1 MSAVASALS
10 LSGLCKEFGG
20 LRAVDGVSL
29 EVAPGERRALIGPNG
44 AGKTTLFSLIS
55 GETRPTT
62 GRISLFGR
70 DVTRYSPHRRAGLGL
85 ARTYQ
90 ITNLFPRLTALENC
104 LLAVQALTGEK
115 FHLHRALSR
124 YPAFFERARAILE
137 AVGLADQAD
146 EVVRN
151 LSHGEQRQLEIAL
164 ALAGAPRLLLL
175 DEPTAGLSPAESH
188 AMTAL
193 LKKLDPAITLLVIEH
208 DMDVAFALTDRVT
221 VLHYGKVV
229 ADGLSGD
236 VKANALVQEIY
247 LGTS

>member
-1 MSAVASALS
+1 MAELAAALS
-10 LSGLCKEFGG
+10 LSGLSKEFGG

-29 EVAPGERRALIGPNG
+29 TVGAGERRAIIGPNG
-44 AGKTTLFSLIS
+44 AGKTTLFNLIS
-55 GETRPTT
+55 GEIQPTAGT
-62 GRISLFGR
+62 VHLSGV
-70 DVTRYSPHRRAGLGL
+70 DVTRYAPHRRAGLGL

-104 LLAVQALTGEK
+104 LLAVQALTPAK
-115 FHLHRALSR
+115 FHLHRGMRR
-124 YPAFFERARAILE
+124 YPAFFERARAVLE
-137 AVGLADQAD
+137 AVGLADKEGEA
-146 EVVRN
+146 VRN

-164 ALAGAPRLLLL
+164 ALAGSPKLLLL

-208 DMDVAFALTDRVT
+208 DMDVAFALTDRIT

-229 ADGLSGD
+229 ADGLSHE
-236 VKANALVQEIY
+236 VKASALVQEIY
-247 LGTS
+247 LGAP